1 MAIKTAAKKTTKAAA
16 PKQAAAKKPTRK
28 AAPRKAQAGQANT
41 GLLGK
46 VTLAGVSA
54 AAGALAYKLF
64 AL

>member
-1 MAIKTAAKKTTKAAA
+1 MATKTAAKKKT
-16 PKQAAAKKPTRK
+16 TRK
-28 AAPRKAQAGQANT
+28 AAPRKAQVGQANT

-46 VTLAGVSA
+46 ITLAGVSA